1 MSAVSNTPYNN
12 HLARQ
17 ELPSN
22 FLCAGPRKV
31 LGALPDMLRSAILWL
46 RDRVADFIPSKFLLK
61 DCLDKGFVIFAIL
74 VHAIVFGAVLKMQL
88 IGRLGIVH
96 IGTQPDQ
103 LLTEICEMGLGVGKN
118 VSVDEPAEKMSSPWR
133 LKQGHGTA

>member
-1 MSAVSNTPYNN
+1 
-12 HLARQ
+12 
-17 ELPSN
+17 
-22 FLCAGPRKV
+22 
-31 LGALPDMLRSAILWL
+31 MLRSAILWL

-103 LLTEICEMGLGVGKN
+103 LLTEVWEMGLGVGKN
-118 VSVDEPAEKMSSPWR
+118 VSVDEPAEKASIGSLTPRPW
-133 LKQGHGTA
+133 TAGRSKSWLPETSFGVEPI